1 MTTAAILLSVVAWVV
16 GLFAD
21 ANMMSSSYYVG
32 FLELRILLPMLTMG
46 GFLLHQLQKK

>member
-21 ANMMSSSYYVG
+21 ANMMSASYYVG